1 VGLFTKSL
9 PGPKHIFNKK
19 KRISKERKKMVEM
32 ISTFYKCVFV
42 MVEAKSKQSC
52 TALHGLEL
60 AER

>member
-1 VGLFTKSL
+1 
-9 PGPKHIFNKK
+9 
-19 KRISKERKKMVEM
+19 MVEM